1 MGLQRSRTSFEPRL
15 KPSTTFPSSLYGP
28 IGLSCRVSGMRTAA
42 TVASRSPEVRR
53 AVLAASAVARRPR
66 RSLIHCV
73 PTMKAL
79 AGRAAAGTAVVAAA
93 GAAHTLWLRGT
104 FTSRLEAATQA
115 QAGQVPACVLS
126 GGDVSTAALDVKRR
140 LEHGASVVV
149 LSGSGRA
156 ETAAALAADPSLA
169 ALRVHLRGSLRRALD
184 ECHLPP
190 APTSALAAAI
200 ARLEGRGSLDAA
212 LEVAAAANERGGLL
226 LCLSQEQLMEVRLP
240 HA

>member
-1 MGLQRSRTSFEPRL
+1 
-15 KPSTTFPSSLYGP
+15 
-28 IGLSCRVSGMRTAA
+28 
-42 TVASRSPEVRR
+42 
-53 AVLAASAVARRPR
+53 
-66 RSLIHCV
+66 
-73 PTMKAL
+73 MKAL

-184 ECHLPP
+184 ECHLPS

>member
-42 TVASRSPEVRR
+42 T
-53 AVLAASAVARRPR
+53 AVAPIAARSFGAPCWPR
-66 RSLIHCV
+66 AACGRLLA
-73 PTMKAL
+73 MKAL
-79 AGRAAAGTAVVAAA
+79 ARRAAAGTAVVAAA

-240 HA
+240 HARRPW

>member
-1 MGLQRSRTSFEPRL
+1 MN
-15 KPSTTFPSSLYGP
+15 
-28 IGLSCRVSGMRTAA
+28 
-42 TVASRSPEVRR
+42 
-53 AVLAASAVARRPR
+53 
-66 RSLIHCV
+66 
-73 PTMKAL
+73 AL
-79 AGRAAAGTAVVAAA
+79 ARRAAAGTAVVAAA

-126 GGDVSTAALDVKRR
+126 ARDVSTAALDVKRR